1 MGGIGPG
8 AFPVAQIHNPKSKRG
23 RLDFGVWSLDSL
35 DFGFWISDFGFGI
48 LQKIIATT
56 RRLGSVDL
64 RCLKIMVAGKSKTAI
79 RVCFQFVVLDRRHIH
94 W

>member
-1 MGGIGPG
+1 MDFWILDSW
-8 AFPVAQIHNPKSKRG
+8 I
-23 RLDFGVWSLDSL
+23 LDFDFGFWILGFWILILDF
-35 DFGFWISDFGFGI
+35 DFGFWISDFGFWI

-64 RCLKIMVAGKSKTAI
+64 RCLKIMVAGKLKTAI